1 MNITSKGQV
10 TIPIEIRRKLGLLPN
25 TSVEFE
31 LKGNAVLLKKTPS
44 QGGKGAE
51 RLAHLQEAGRRHFNR
66 KWTTEK
72 IMALTRGED

>member
-10 TIPIEIRRKLGLLPN
+10 TIPIAIRKKLGLLPN

-31 LKGNAVLLKKTPS
+31 LQGNAVRLRKSGSHKKGTE
-44 QGGKGAE
+44 AVA
-51 RLAHLQEAGRRHFNR
+51 RLAEAGRKHFNR

>member
-10 TIPIEIRRKLGLLPN
+10 TIPIEIRKKLGLLPH

-31 LKGNAVLLKKTPS
+31 LKGNAVLLRKKPF
-44 QGGKGAE
+44 QGGRGAE
-51 RLAHLQEAGRRHFNR
+51 KVAQLQNAGRRHFNR

-72 IMALTRGED
+72 IMALTRGD

>member
-31 LKGNAVLLKKTPS
+31 LKGDAVLLKKKSTHNS
-44 QGGKGAE
+44 KGAE
-51 RLAHLQEAGRRHFNR
+51 VVARLEKTGRKHFNR
-66 KWTTEK
+66 KWTTER

>member
-10 TIPIEIRRKLGLLPN
+10 TIPIEIRKKLGLLPN

-31 LKGNAVLLKKTPS
+31 LKGNAVLLRKKS
-44 QGGKGAE
+44 AQASKGAE
-51 RLAHLQEAGRRHFNR
+51 KVARMQEAGRRHFNR

-72 IMALTRGED
+72 IMALTRGDD